1 MSSPVELVPKTKE
14 TKGATGTMRPER
26 REIATKDSDA
36 VNWIKE
42 KSADGARPN
51 TLRAYHQAMA
61 KLGNLTPKPLAE
73 LTREEYVDLLDRLNG
88 SKSARWYASVLRLYL
103 SWKERDVT
111 KWARGKRSENAE
123 TRWKDP
129 EALLSRDDVAKM
141 VAGETDLRNRA
152 LLALLWDTGRRIHEV
167 LALDISDLSDRD
179 GLSVRF
185 RKAKVAKEAGTRV
198 KLIESR
204 DAISKWLAVHP
215 LLKKG
220 GPLFTT
226 TYEGERRRM
235 AYSAA
240 LHIVKQAA
248 ARVGISKT
256 VAPHLLRHSRA
267 TDLRL
272 LGVSDAA
279 IRLRLGWSR
288 DSTMINRYVS
298 LADSQADD
306 EVATKLGLK
315 SEKRPASVRK
325 LELGAEIPALGDEVD
340 ALKAKIAEMER
351 DREKFAVEA
360 VRAEVEKMAASF
372 RTMLKDGGF
381 EVRDRELTAEEARD
395 KKAIGV
401 WVSTKKT

>member
-1 MSSPVELVPKTKE
+1 MF
-14 TKGATGTMRPER
+14 M
-26 REIATKDSDA
+26 
-36 VNWIKE
+36 
-42 KSADGARPN
+42 
-51 TLRAYHQAMA
+51 
-61 KLGNLTPKPLAE
+61 
-73 LTREEYVDLLDRLNG
+73 
-88 SKSARWYASVLRLYL
+88 
-103 SWKERDVT
+103 SWKGREVG
-111 KWARGKRSENAE
+111 KWARGKLSENSE

-141 VAGETDLRNRA
+141 VAGETDPRNRA
-152 LLALLWDTGRRIHEV
+152 LLALLWDTGRRIHEA
-167 LALDISDLSDRD
+167 LALDIEDLSDRD

-185 RKAKVAKEAGTRV
+185 RKAKVAREAGTRV

-204 DAISKWLAVHP
+204 DAITKWLAVHP
-215 LLKKG
+215 LLKTG

-272 LGVSDAA
+272 LGVSDSA

-306 EVATKLGLK
+306 EVAAKLGLK
-315 SEKRPASVRK
+315 AEKRPASVRK

-340 ALKAKIAEMER
+340 ALKARIAEMER
-351 DREKFAVEA
+351 DREKLAVEA
-360 VRAEVEKMAASF
+360 VRAEVEKMAESF
-372 RTMLKDGGF
+372 RSMLKDGGF
-381 EVRDRELTAEEARD
+381 EVRGRELTAKEARN
-395 KKAIGV
+395 KKAVGV
-401 WVSTKKT
+401 WVSTTKKA